1 MSTAF
6 FPLGMN
12 NNLNP
17 QGYIPWKGI
26 NPIGSTPGTIRPLTN
41 NDPTNNSSI
50 GFGLPRPI
58 KHARLGRDVS
68 GQNRLSK
75 SSGTGTLVKQMI
87 DIPGGFTV
95 AGGYNTV
102 AQNARSTEA
111 NTGVGITIVSSNF
124 INKNNLTEKPPVGG
138 GSIAQPPCYNV
149 EANNAPSFS
158 FCNPEKNARRRAMGA
173 STVVSKKYFTRL
185 EEYRVARCKTF
196 VQNEAYFKNYDNDYI
211 YSNTNPPVPIYTG
224 INEVGCPC
232 DLNAPCVVYKP
243 NNPQFCQ
250 QGAVDSSTRTF
261 KLNVDTI
268 TTNAAS
274 LKNTAGAYANVVN
287 QGGNPANPFIYK
299 NKVQGCVK
307 TQCVGPQ

>member
-1 MSTAF
+1 MSSAF

-17 QGYIPWKGI
+17 QGYVPWKGI

-41 NDPTNNSSI
+41 NDPTNNSST

-58 KHARLGRDVS
+58 KHARKGRDFS
-68 GQNRLSK
+68 AEQNRLSK
-75 SSGTGTLVKQMI
+75 SSSTGTLVKQMI

-102 AQNARSTEA
+102 VQNAAATTA
-111 NTGVGITIVSSNF
+111 NSGVGITVVSSNF
-124 INKNNLTEKPPVGG
+124 INKNNLTEKPPIGG

-149 EANNAPSFS
+149 HANNAPSFS

-173 STVVSKKYFTRL
+173 STNLNKKYFTRL

-196 VQNEAYFKNYDNDYI
+196 VQNEANFKNYARTVDEITYDK
-211 YSNTNPPVPIYTG
+211 V
-224 INEVGCPC
+224 C
-232 DLNAPCVVYKP
+232 PCVVYKP
-243 NNPQFCQ
+243 NNQQFSQ

-287 QGGNPANPFIYK
+287 QGSNPANSFIYK
-299 NKVQGCVK
+299 NKGTPCVK
-307 TQCVGPQ
+307 TQCVVR

>member
-17 QGYIPWKGI
+17 QGYVPWKGI
-26 NPIGSTPGTIRPLTN
+26 NPIGSTSGTIRPLTN

-58 KHARLGRDVS
+58 KHARKGRDFS
-68 GQNRLSK
+68 AEQNRLSK
-75 SSGTGTLVKQMI
+75 SSSTGTLVKQMI

-102 AQNARSTEA
+102 AQNERSTTA
-111 NTGVGITIVSSNF
+111 NSGVGITIVSSNF
-124 INKNNLTEKPPVGG
+124 LNKNNLTEKPPVGG

-149 EANNAPSFS
+149 QENNAPSFS

-173 STVVSKKYFTRL
+173 STVVNKKYFTRL

-196 VQNEAYFKNYDNDYI
+196 VQNQAYFKNYDNDYT
-211 YSNTNPPVPIYTG
+211 YSNTNPPVPIYSG
-224 INEVGCPC
+224 FEEVGC
-232 DLNAPCVVYKP
+232 PCVVYKP
-243 NNPQFCQ
+243 NNQQFCV

-261 KLNVDTI
+261 KQDVVTI

-274 LKNTAGAYANVVN
+274 LKNAAGAYPNVVN
-287 QGGNPANPFIYK
+287 QGANPANSFIYK
-299 NKVQGCVK
+299 NKSTQCVK

>member
-1 MSTAF
+1 MSSAF

-17 QGYIPWKGI
+17 QGYVPWKGI

-41 NDPTNNSSI
+41 NDPTNNSST

-58 KHARLGRDVS
+58 KHARLGRYVS
-68 GQNRLSK
+68 GQNRLNK

-102 AQNARSTEA
+102 LQNERATTA

-124 INKNNLTEKPPVGG
+124 INKNNLTEKPPIGG
-138 GSIAQPPCYNV
+138 GSIAQPPCYNDK
-149 EANNAPSFS
+149 ANNAPSFS

-173 STVVSKKYFTRL
+173 STNLNKKYFTRL

-196 VQNEAYFKNYDNDYI
+196 VQNEANFKNYDGTVD
-211 YSNTNPPVPIYTG
+211 G
-224 INEVGCPC
+224 ITYEEVGC
-232 DLNAPCVVYKP
+232 PCVVYKP
-243 NNPQFCQ
+243 NNQQFSQ

-287 QGGNPANPFIYK
+287 QGSNPVNSFIYK
-299 NKVQGCVK
+299 NKSTQCVK
-307 TQCVGPQ
+307 TQCVVR

>member
-17 QGYIPWKGI
+17 QGYVPWKGI
-26 NPIGSTPGTIRPLTN
+26 NPIGSTSGTIRPLTN

-58 KHARLGRDVS
+58 KHARKGRDFSVD
-68 GQNRLSK
+68 QTRISK

-95 AGGYNTV
+95 SQDAAAT
-102 AQNARSTEA
+102 TA
-111 NTGVGITIVSSNF
+111 NSGVGINIVSSNF
-124 INKNNLTEKPPVGG
+124 INKNDLTEKPPIGG
-138 GSIAQPPCYNV
+138 GSISQPPCYNV
-149 EANNAPSFS
+149 HANNAPSFS

-173 STVVSKKYFTRL
+173 STKLNKKYYTRH
-185 EEYRVARCKTF
+185 EEYRVARCKSF

-211 YSNTNPPVPIYTG
+211 YSNTNPPVPIYSG

-232 DLNAPCVVYKP
+232 DLNTPCVVYKP
-243 NNPQFCQ
+243 NNPQFCK

-261 KLNVDTI
+261 KLDVDTI

-287 QGGNPANPFIYK
+287 QGANPANSFIYK
-299 NKVQGCVK
+299 NKSTQCVK
-307 TQCVGPQ
+307 TNVKRY

>member
-1 MSTAF
+1 MSSAF

-17 QGYIPWKGI
+17 QGYVPWKGI

-41 NDPTNNSSI
+41 NDPTNNSST

-68 GQNRLSK
+68 AEHKRLNK

-102 AQNARSTEA
+102 LQNQRATTA
-111 NTGVGITIVSSNF
+111 NSGVGIKIVTSNF
-124 INKNNLTEKPPVGG
+124 INQNNLTEKPPIGG

-149 EANNAPSFS
+149 HANNAPSFS

-173 STVVSKKYFTRL
+173 STNLSKKYFTRL
-185 EEYRVARCKTF
+185 EEYRFAKCKTF
-196 VQNEAYFKNYDNDYI
+196 VQNEANFKNYDGTVD
-211 YSNTNPPVPIYTG
+211 G
-224 INEVGCPC
+224 IKYEEVGC
-232 DLNAPCVVYKP
+232 PCVVYKP
-243 NNPQFCQ
+243 NNQQFSQ

-287 QGGNPANPFIYK
+287 QGSNPANSFIYK
-299 NKVQGCVK
+299 NKGTPCVK
-307 TQCVGPQ
+307 TQCVVR

>member
-17 QGYIPWKGI
+17 QGYVHWKGI

-75 SSGTGTLVKQMI
+75 SSSTGTLVKQMI

-102 AQNARSTEA
+102 AQNERSTTA
-111 NTGVGITIVSSNF
+111 NSGVGITIVSSNF
-124 INKNNLTEKPPVGG
+124 LNKNNLTEKPPVGG

-173 STVVSKKYFTRL
+173 STVVNKKYFTRL

-196 VQNEAYFKNYDNDYI
+196 VQNQAYFKNYDNDYT
-211 YSNTNPPVPIYTG
+211 YSNTNPPVTDISF
-224 INEVGCPC
+224 NEVGC
-232 DLNAPCVVYKP
+232 PCVVYKP
-243 NNPQFCQ
+243 NNPQFCV

-287 QGGNPANPFIYK
+287 QGGNPANSFIYK
-299 NKVQGCVK
+299 NKSTQCVK
-307 TQCVGPQ
+307 TRCVGPQ

>member
-17 QGYIPWKGI
+17 QGYVPWKGI

-196 VQNEAYFKNYDNDYI
+196 VQNQAYFKNYDNDYI
-211 YSNTNPPVPIYTG
+211 YSNTNPPVPIYSG
-224 INEVGCPC
+224 FEEVGC
-232 DLNAPCVVYKP
+232 PCVVYKP
-243 NNPQFCQ
+243 NNPQFCT

-261 KLNVDTI
+261 KQDVVTI

>member
-1 MSTAF
+1 MSSAF

-17 QGYIPWKGI
+17 QGYVPWKGI

-41 NDPTNNSSI
+41 NDPTNNSST

-68 GQNRLSK
+68 GQNRLNK

-102 AQNARSTEA
+102 LQNAAATTA
-111 NTGVGITIVSSNF
+111 NSGVGITIVSSNF
-124 INKNNLTEKPPVGG
+124 INKNNLTEKPPIGG

-149 EANNAPSFS
+149 DANNAPSFS

-173 STVVSKKYFTRL
+173 STNLNKKYFTRL

-196 VQNEAYFKNYDNDYI
+196 VQNEANFKTYDRTVD
-211 YSNTNPPVPIYTG
+211 G
-224 INEVGCPC
+224 IEYDEAGC
-232 DLNAPCVVYKP
+232 PCVVYKP
-243 NNPQFCQ
+243 NNQQFSQ

-261 KLNVDTI
+261 KLNVNTI

-287 QGGNPANPFIYK
+287 QGSNPANSFIYK
-299 NKVQGCVK
+299 NKSTQCVK
-307 TQCVGPQ
+307 TQCVDK

>member
-17 QGYIPWKGI
+17 QGYVPWKGI

-95 AGGYNTV
+95 A
-102 AQNARSTEA
+102 QNAAATKA
-111 NTGVGITIVSSNF
+111 NTGVGISIVSSNF

-149 EANNAPSFS
+149 DANNAPSFS

-173 STVVSKKYFTRL
+173 STNLNKKYFTRL

-196 VQNEAYFKNYDNDYI
+196 VQNETAFKNYDNEYGPGQFD
-211 YSNTNPPVPIYTG
+211 
-224 INEVGCPC
+224 EVGC
-232 DLNAPCVVYKP
+232 PCVVYKP
-243 NNPQFCQ
+243 NNQQFSQ

-261 KLNVDTI
+261 KLNVNTI

-287 QGGNPANPFIYK
+287 QGGNPANSFIYK
-299 NKVQGCVK
+299 NKSTQCVK
-307 TQCVGPQ
+307 TRCVGPQ

>member
-17 QGYIPWKGI
+17 QGYVPWKGI

-95 AGGYNTV
+95 A
-102 AQNARSTEA
+102 QNAAATKA
-111 NTGVGITIVSSNF
+111 NTGVGISIVSSNF
-124 INKNNLTEKPPVGG
+124 INKNNLTEKPPIGG

-149 EANNAPSFS
+149 DANNVPSFS

-173 STVVSKKYFTRL
+173 STNLNKKYFTRL

-196 VQNEAYFKNYDNDYI
+196 VQNETNFKTYDRTVD
-211 YSNTNPPVPIYTG
+211 G
-224 INEVGCPC
+224 IKYDEAGC
-232 DLNAPCVVYKP
+232 PCVVYKP
-243 NNPQFCQ
+243 NNQQFSQ

-268 TTNAAS
+268 STNAAS

-307 TQCVGPQ
+307 TQCV